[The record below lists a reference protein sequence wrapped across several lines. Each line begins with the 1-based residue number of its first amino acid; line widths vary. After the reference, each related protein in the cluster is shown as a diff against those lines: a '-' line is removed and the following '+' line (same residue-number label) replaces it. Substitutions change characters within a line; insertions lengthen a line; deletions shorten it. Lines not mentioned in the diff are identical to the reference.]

1 MRMVYC
7 RGCGKEIH
15 ETAIMCPHCGFQ
27 YKEQQKDEQKNIWLA
42 VISSVLSLMIIIN
55 WFEVWHKDLR
65 TGLWMVS
72 IVTIALSAV
81 GLNLKHRGEIFHRIS
96 IGIAIATVLMLLGRN
111 Q

>member
-1 MRMVYC
+1 MKMVYC

-27 YKEQQKDEQKNIWLA
+27 YKEQQKDEQKNTGLA
-42 VISSVLSLMIIIN
+42 KISSFISFILIIN

-65 TGLWMVS
+65 TGLWIFS
-72 IVTIALSAV
+72 ILTIALSAV
-81 GLNLKHRGEIFHRIS
+81 GLGLKHRGEIFHRIS
-96 IGIAIATVLMLLGRN
+96 IGIAIATVVMLLRRN